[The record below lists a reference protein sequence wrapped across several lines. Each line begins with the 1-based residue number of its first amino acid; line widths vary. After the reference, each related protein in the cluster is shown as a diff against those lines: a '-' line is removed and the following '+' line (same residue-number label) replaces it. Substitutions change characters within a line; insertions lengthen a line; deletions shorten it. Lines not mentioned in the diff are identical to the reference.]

1 MSKPRHQPRSET
13 DLKLRLRLPTD
24 GSVDLDKLRAALE
37 ARLQKTPAPEI
48 VEVPEPEVVVPDPEP
63 EVVLPEPQAPRQPL
77 GFKVWLNTSAPTH
90 ILIFSGT
97 LAAIVGSVYF
107 GLAIIGDSKVPSL
120 LGWAFWSCLLVAVV
134 ALGFVYFR
142 QLEKEDSLAS
152 LSWKWIENNQK
163 KAGITALVCVGL
175 IVVAFLGLTVWQA
188 PSNDSPSPIA
198 KKKTDSP
205 KKTVVI
211 PPVPPQNPPA
221 PITPESDEPV
231 VTESFRPEKGFGGR
245 LMGVLG
251 MGVVIGCGLFQLKR
265 VRRKIYPDAESFQAA
280 SKTEYFGFTR
290 GFRTF
295 IASQGAYVL
304 VSAAVA
310 TPLAFVWTGGVFS
323 DANVLGFLL
332 GIFLGTGVSFLIVLG
347 AGAAGLDLMPPLDNY
362 ISPSSG
368 GSTVPRFVKRKV
380 WQIILGGMV
389 LGGLGY
395 AWFQAPLSD
404 WVGLFLKRGLVWGQL
419 VAVFWWSSTFWSIKV
434 NKDRKVPVLPLKKPV
449 KMLPTKWVPA
459 PAFILF
465 NLPLLI
471 VLGCLLA
478 LLPVVFGAP
487 ARWLWLYFPLGIA
500 VAIALSALV
509 KRHPRLLRRWRELVF
524 FPALVAM
531 ALGLFFGSDSFFI
544 IFLLVLGMMVVGV
557 SSTNSKKTEE
567 SVEGILV
574 LPEKRGDY
582 RPVINPDRSGVQI
595 RWASLLGIVL
605 VVLMLLSSSG
615 FFVWNG
621 L

>member
-1 MSKPRHQPRSET
+1 
-13 DLKLRLRLPTD
+13 
-24 GSVDLDKLRAALE
+24 
-37 ARLQKTPAPEI
+37 
-48 VEVPEPEVVVPDPEP
+48 
-63 EVVLPEPQAPRQPL
+63 
-77 GFKVWLNTSAPTH
+77 
-90 ILIFSGT
+90 
-97 LAAIVGSVYF
+97 
-107 GLAIIGDSKVPSL
+107 
-120 LGWAFWSCLLVAVV
+120 
-134 ALGFVYFR
+134 
-142 QLEKEDSLAS
+142 
-152 LSWKWIENNQK
+152 
-163 KAGITALVCVGL
+163 
-175 IVVAFLGLTVWQA
+175 
-188 PSNDSPSPIA
+188 
-198 KKKTDSP
+198 
-205 KKTVVI
+205 
-211 PPVPPQNPPA
+211 
-221 PITPESDEPV
+221 
-231 VTESFRPEKGFGGR
+231 
-245 LMGVLG
+245 
-251 MGVVIGCGLFQLKR
+251 
-265 VRRKIYPDAESFQAA
+265 
-280 SKTEYFGFTR
+280 
-290 GFRTF
+290 
-295 IASQGAYVL
+295 
-304 VSAAVA
+304 
-310 TPLAFVWTGGVFS
+310 
-323 DANVLGFLL
+323 
-332 GIFLGTGVSFLIVLG
+332 
-347 AGAAGLDLMPPLDNY
+347 
-362 ISPSSG
+362 
-368 GSTVPRFVKRKV
+368 
-380 WQIILGGMV
+380 
-389 LGGLGY
+389 
-395 AWFQAPLSD
+395 
-404 WVGLFLKRGLVWGQL
+404 
-419 VAVFWWSSTFWSIKV
+419 VFWWSSNFWSIKV

-557 SSTNSKKTEE
+557 SSTNSQKTEE
-567 SVEGILV
+567 SVEGILI